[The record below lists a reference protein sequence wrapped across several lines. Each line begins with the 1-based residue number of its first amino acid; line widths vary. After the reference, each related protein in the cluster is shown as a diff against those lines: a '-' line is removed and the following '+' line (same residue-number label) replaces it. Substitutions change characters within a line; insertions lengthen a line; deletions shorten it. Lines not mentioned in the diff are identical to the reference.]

1 MNNFDEIE
9 NQIRADAPTLP
20 PQLRHRVLEQCAA
33 QRQSRAR
40 RGRRGNRALL
50 CGFAFVVALQV
61 FVGGW
66 LDAQQRALLGPE
78 HAQLLASAPSE
89 NYGARPTP
97 HQMQAQLL
105 AFINA
110 DELQRSDYV
119 ANQ

>member
-1 MNNFDEIE
+1 MDNFDEIE
-9 NQIRADAPTLP
+9 NQIRATAPALP

-40 RGRRGNRALL
+40 RGRRANRALL

-66 LDAQQRALLGPE
+66 LDAQQQTLLGQE

-89 NYGARPTP
+89 NYAARPTP
-97 HQMQAQLL
+97 RQMQAQLL